1 MKRELPWQALMSLG
15 VPLAFVNYREA
26 SVLLENGLEGGSNR
40 GFWSK
45 PSLPVPMEPDSQGAA
60 SSAAQWGHL
69 HCGPDSW
76 HLSACRW
83 ILTST
88 VSLFHLCLLDTVSSP
103 LLQRALP
110 WSPHFLLS
118 WVLLLDEDLAHH
130 CCLTLFFLPCCSAA
144 SMPSLNTWLHFRD
157 S

>member
-26 SVLLENGLEGGSNR
+26 SVLLENGLEGGPSR

-45 PSLPVPMEPDSQGAA
+45 PSLPVPMEPDSQGLPPQLPSGATLIVA
-60 SSAAQWGHL
+60 PSPGIFLPVAGFS
-69 HCGPDSW
+69 PP
-76 HLSACRW
+76 R
-83 ILTST
+83 

-110 WSPHFLLS
+110 WPPHFLHS
-118 WVLLLDEDLAHH
+118 WVLLLDEDLAQH
-130 CCLTLFFLPCCSAA
+130 CYLTLFFLPCCSAA

>member
-26 SVLLENGLEGGSNR
+26 SVLLENGLEGGPSR

-60 SSAAQWGHL
+60 SSAAQWGHP
-69 HCGPDSW
+69 HCGPVSW

-88 VSLFHLCLLDTVSSP
+88 GLSLPPLPSGHRFLSATSESFALASTFSP
-103 LLQRALP
+103 LLGS
-110 WSPHFLLS
+110 SPG
-118 WVLLLDEDLAHH
+118 
-130 CCLTLFFLPCCSAA
+130 
-144 SMPSLNTWLHFRD
+144 
-157 S
+157 